1 MKLILHSGEE
11 KRVEE
16 WKGEREKGEEVSVE
30 IGAGSAS
37 WANFFLADRRG
48 RAHPPAWR

>member
-11 KRVEE
+11 KE
-16 WKGEREKGEEVSVE
+16 WKGGGREKGEEVSVE
-30 IGAGSAS
+30 IGAGSGS

>member
-1 MKLILHSGEE
+1 MARRSGSRNGKE
-11 KRVEE
+11 R
-16 WKGEREKGEEVSVE
+16 EREKGEEVSVE